1 MPAFLAVAAGGFSCH
16 AVWESTY
23 QVYYRA
29 SRGLRA
35 GPAPLGTRHGL
46 RAFAIDESLDIVGG
60 CTTALRGRQVVDRLR
75 LAS

>member
-1 MPAFLAVAAGGFSCH
+1 
-16 AVWESTY
+16 
-23 QVYYRA
+23 
-29 SRGLRA
+29 LRA